1 MGIKTEDIKMVSSTN
16 YNVAIN
22 PNMSSSMG
30 VSNAVKVASQP
41 QKREEKLA
49 VKSAKIKYSK
59 IKSSDKHAVYGDW
72 KQDYVYEVVKEITNS
87 PEMNELRSRYRL
99 ITFKNPISKSLYLNS
114 CYKIDFIEAPQR
126 YQGEGTKVV
135 KALVERSLADKDT
148 QGRVVVNAEI
158 IDEKTSPAGFFYKLG
173 FRFVD
178 SQMNEVMEKW
188 VREKTLVNAPK
199 LTGMMYLPK
208 ENINRVIM
216 YGENLL

>member
-1 MGIKTEDIKMVSSTN
+1 MVSSTN

-30 VSNAVKVASQP
+30 VSNTMRVGSQP
-41 QKREEKLA
+41 QKKEEKIV
-49 VKSAKIKYSK
+49 VKNAKIRYSK
-59 IKSSDKHAVYGDW
+59 IKSSDKHSVYGDW

-87 PEMNELRSRYRL
+87 PEMAELRSRYRL
-99 ITFKNPISKSLYLNS
+99 ITFKNPISKTLYLNN
-114 CYKIDFIEAPQR
+114 CYKIDFIESPQR
-126 YQGEGTKVV
+126 YKGAGTKVV

-148 QGRVVVNAEI
+148 QGRVVVDAQI
-158 IDEKTSPAGFFYKLG
+158 VDEKTSPAGFFYKLG

-188 VREKTLVNAPK
+188 VRQKTLVNAPK

-208 ENINRVIM
+208 ENVNRVMM